1 MEKKLKFVCSFN
13 LFLTQSQN
21 YNSTSCSLTQWNVKI
36 GVVLRSAL
44 DGILIFLEI
53 NRSWLSL
60 LHNFIQQSPN
70 SGSAQ
75 VQILLEMCRR
85 FAMVRFSHNG
95 LGWKYGVNTFRRSTI
110 NMQYTID
117 KIIIGLQPFALN
129 HPLLQLECI
138 ILWQEGNSFC
148 LIAAQISSLY
158 IPSCNGK
165 KNSLY
170 WCFCFFLVR
179 YSWSSFSFLSLL
191 DWAIC

>member
-1 MEKKLKFVCSFN
+1 MDKKFKFVCSFD
-13 LFLTQSQN
+13 LFLLQSQN

-44 DGILIFLEI
+44 EGILIFLEI

-148 LIAAQISSLY
+148 LIAAQISSLH

-165 KNSLY
+165 KNFPLLVFLLFSSLL
-170 WCFCFFLVR
+170 FLE
-179 YSWSSFSFLSLL
+179 FLFFLSLL

>member
-1 MEKKLKFVCSFN
+1 MDKKFKFVCSFD
-13 LFLTQSQN
+13 LFLLQSQN

-44 DGILIFLEI
+44 EGILIFLEI

-75 VQILLEMCRR
+75 VQILLEKCRR

-158 IPSCNGK
+158 IPSFNGK
-165 KNSLY
+165 NNFPLLVFLLFSSLL
-170 WCFCFFLVR
+170 FLE
-179 YSWSSFSFLSLL
+179 FLFFLSLL